1 LKRIKLKNIF
11 RISHLFGTVEYM
23 NIDTIM
29 LKEMKRIL
37 RSGGI
42 GIITLRNIRCVH
54 VKWNTIYLKK
64 YRNIFRNTAKRI
76 MGKQRSVYQP
86 ISRQHDPRDFK
97 NQLKRLS
104 FTILE
109 EKYCHYHTLPLPFSI
124 WFSLLQ
130 AIFGKAMEKY
140 LPISLSPMLA
150 STYIVKFV
158 NAGEKDV

>member
-1 LKRIKLKNIF
+1 
-11 RISHLFGTVEYM
+11 M